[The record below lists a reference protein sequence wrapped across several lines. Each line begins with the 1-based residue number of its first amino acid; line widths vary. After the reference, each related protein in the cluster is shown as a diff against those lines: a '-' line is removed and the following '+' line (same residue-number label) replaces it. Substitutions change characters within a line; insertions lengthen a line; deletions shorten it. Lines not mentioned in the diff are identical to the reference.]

1 MVPLLSVMVLIVYFS
16 AWETEKR
23 QKKKKTLCVYFKK
36 LQSKTLPK
44 KVLKRNII
52 NKPLLSQG
60 GYIKKHKEKEERPKS
75 ADTDSVL
82 FTASILQVK
91 YQIAGIFI
99 LVTRSQ

>member
-1 MVPLLSVMVLIVYFS
+1 M
-16 AWETEKR
+16 EKR
-23 QKKKKTLCVYFKK
+23 QKEKKDSAFILKNCNLKPY
-36 LQSKTLPK
+36 PK
-44 KVLKRNII
+44 KELKRNII
-52 NKPLLSQG
+52 NRPLLSQG